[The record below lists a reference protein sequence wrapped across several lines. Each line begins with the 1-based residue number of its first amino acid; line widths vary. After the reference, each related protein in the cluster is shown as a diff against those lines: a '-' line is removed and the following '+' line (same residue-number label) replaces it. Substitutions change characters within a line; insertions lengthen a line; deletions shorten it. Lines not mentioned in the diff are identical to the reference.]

1 MCQIRKDGDMNK
13 YDFTLI
19 LKGSPELT
27 AELADRLFEAGCND
41 GTPGSCC
48 GVTQIDFHREA
59 GSLEEALRSAIA
71 QAGSA
76 GCTVE
81 RVELDPQHLHA

>member
-1 MCQIRKDGDMNK
+1 MRK

-27 AELADRLFEAGCND
+27 EDLADRLFEAGCND
-41 GTPGSCC
+41 STPGSCC
-48 GVTQIDFHREA
+48 GVTQVDFHREA
-59 GSLEEALRSAIA
+59 DSLEDALRSAIA
-71 QAGSA
+71 QVSST

-81 RVELDPQHLHA
+81 RVELDPQHLPVSA